1 MDKVSYSN
9 SNRTVIRKAAELLQ
23 ENANELKDA
32 FQLSNGNFL
41 AEDADIQIQIRE
53 IESVADDLRRL

>member
-41 AEDADIQIQIRE
+41 AEDTDIQIQIRE